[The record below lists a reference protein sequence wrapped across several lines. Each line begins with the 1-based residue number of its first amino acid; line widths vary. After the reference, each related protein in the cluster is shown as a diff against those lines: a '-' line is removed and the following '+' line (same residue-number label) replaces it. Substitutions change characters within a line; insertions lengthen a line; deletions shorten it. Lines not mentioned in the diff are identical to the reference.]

1 MVELGKLIEIKDIRS
16 VWPDEAR
23 DFTPWLAKPENIEI
37 LAEAIGIDLSVED
50 TEVSVGDFRA
60 DIIAYET
67 DTDRK
72 VLIENQLEDTN
83 HDHLGK
89 LITYAAGTGADFIIW
104 IVKHVR
110 DEHRAAVEWLNNHT
124 DEQIGFFLC
133 EIKVYQIG
141 DNALKAPKFEVIE
154 KPNNWVKKRSSGTRG
169 PISRTTLPKIKDMLG
184 WGVVAA
190 GDVLVASDTEEE
202 ATLQADGQVQLA
214 SGEIKSI
221 QQWLKDVYGW
231 SSVETYKFSV
241 LKRTGRTLSEIRRE
255 YMEQE

>member
-1 MVELGKLIEIKDIRS
+1 MINLGRLEEIKDIRS

-23 DFTPWLAKPENIEI
+23 DFTPWLALPENMEVLSDTLGIE
-37 LAEAIGIDLSVED
+37 LTADA

-89 LITYAAGTGADFIIW
+89 LITYASGAGASFIVW

-110 DEHRAAVEWLNNHT
+110 DEHRAAIEWLNNHT
-124 DEQIGFFLC
+124 DDSVGFFLL
-133 EIKVYQIG
+133 EIKLFQIG
-141 DNALKAPKFEVIE
+141 TSEKAPKFEIIE
-154 KPNNWVKKRSSGTRG
+154 KPNDWVKRRTDVRE
-169 PISRTTLPKIKDMLG
+169 PISRTKLPKIRDMLK
-184 WGVVAA
+184 WGVVAE
-190 GDVLVASDTEEE
+190 GDVIEARDNE
-202 ATLQADGQVQLA
+202 ATAVLQSNGLVKTPEGD
-214 SGEIKSI
+214 II
-221 QQWLKDVYGW
+221 TMQQWLKGVYGW
-231 SSVETYKFSV
+231 SAVETYKFAV
-241 LKRTGRTLSEIRRE
+241 HQKTGKTLSEIRRE